1 MKTTIQYGGVQS
13 ATTFMSVYFEI
24 ASQIPSGARI
34 RINKW
39 KRFVVQCN
47 GRNDHGL
54 LNFQRLEMPEE
65 IHCLAVDEYIEITV
79 NNTLKQGAHAFMV
92 TVELPPRFP
101 EGKNFFDI
109 LVYKPDGNVADAKIY
124 LEAPNINYGV
134 NMRVIPPGWSSA
146 SAGQSSII
154 YNLGFEVV
162 TEQVGLEYGAIL
174 ITLPKKFKHLI
185 YQATDVV
192 MSNQATGLPLTG
204 AIFWSNKDDQPNVI
218 RMKLNSANDRQLLK
232 RGTYTFTFPV
242 MLPDRMDAYNVFTIT
257 ICKGYPGV
265 SIEDTIYC
273 KKMHGGEPLYPDSA
287 WPFISA
293 TGAAAGGSGPDEN
306 DWTWFSFVVPAMR
319 AGEGSVMPAFSE
331 TGGSAPFSL
340 WLSTTL
346 ACFAAL
352 FVLEN
357 RLIVP
362 R

>member
-1 MKTTIQYGGVQS
+1 VADY
-13 ATTFMSVYFEI
+13 
-24 ASQIPSGARI
+24 
-34 RINKW
+34 
-39 KRFVVQCN
+39 
-47 GRNDHGL
+47 L
-54 LNFQRLEMPEE
+54 
-65 IHCLAVDEYIEITV
+65 EITV

-101 EGKNFFDI
+101 EGLNFFDI
-109 LVYKPDGNVADAKIY
+109 LVYKPDGNVADAKIN

-134 NMRVIPPGWSSA
+134 AFSAIPPGWSSA

-154 YNLGFEVV
+154 YNLGFEVL
-162 TEQVGLEYGAIL
+162 TEQVGLQYGAIL

-185 YQATDVV
+185 YQETDVV
-192 MSNQATGLPLTG
+192 LSNQATGLPLNG
-204 AIFWSNKDDQPNVI
+204 AVWWSNKDEQPNTI
-218 RMKLNSANDRQLLK
+218 RMKLTSDKDSQKLK
-232 RGTYTFTFPV
+232 TGVYTFTFPV

-257 ICKGYPGV
+257 ICKGYTGV

-273 KKMHGGEPLYPDSA
+273 KKMHGGPPLYPDA
-287 WPFISA
+287 PWPFITA
-293 TGAAAGGSGPDEN
+293 NGAGSGGSGPDEK

-319 AGEGSVMPAFSE
+319 LGENSVMPAFAE
-331 TGGSAPFSL
+331 VGGSSPFSV